1 MCGKLI
7 LELQQADSL
16 ESEYGIL
23 LQMKEA
29 VLGESDNDILFQ
41 DKILTKKME
50 VDLQHLSSHERK
62 CCLKILSLSEDNL
75 KVFLCHLFDRRFGW
89 SEHQEDLKDGTGGET
104 NRFSNKKTSLDS
116 NLRIKSQIN
125 SIIDDILCM

>member
-1 MCGKLI
+1 MLDKLI

-16 ESEYGIL
+16 ESEYGVL
-23 LQMKEA
+23 LQMKED

-41 DKILTKKME
+41 DKILIRKME
-50 VDLQHLSSHERK
+50 VDLRHLSSRERK
-62 CCLKILSLSEDNL
+62 CCLEILSLSPENL

-89 SEHQEDLKDGTGGET
+89 SEHQEDLKDGTGGEA
-104 NRFSNKKTSLDS
+104 NKFSNKKSSLGS

-125 SIIDDILCM
+125 GIIDDILCK